1 MSGVIATEDGTS
13 APEPIVQKGGRQSL
27 LVAAPAAAGS
37 VVSAGAP
44 ASPGVLCLHPS
55 HSPAVVAVQARAPQL
70 LTVHNRLET
79 GVLAAGLRGPAG
91 LQGIPGPAGGTAFAR
106 TAGEILSALRVV
118 YEIDQEVFYLDPD
131 DEDHIDLLLG
141 ITLTAA
147 DIGTQVNVQRYG
159 VIEDSAWNWSLGRVW
174 LGANGTLTQTPP
186 LFGFDVLIGYAVSP
200 TRITLN
206 IQDPIHLEE

>member
-1 MSGVIATEDGTS
+1 MSGVIGVYSEKTKAVIVTK
-13 APEPIVQKGGRQSL
+13 PEPKGVIAVKSKP
-27 LVAAPAAAGS
+27 PAE
-37 VVSAGAP
+37 VI
-44 ASPGVLCLHPS
+44 
-55 HSPAVVAVQARAPQL
+55 
-70 LTVHNRLET
+70 
-79 GVLAAGLRGPAG
+79 AAGLRGPQG
-91 LQGIPGPAGGTAFAR
+91 LQGIPGPDGGSAFSR

-147 DIGTQVNVQRYG
+147 DIGTQVNVQRSG

-174 LGANGTLTQTPP
+174 LGANGALTQTPP

-206 IQDPIHLEE
+206 IQDPIQLEE